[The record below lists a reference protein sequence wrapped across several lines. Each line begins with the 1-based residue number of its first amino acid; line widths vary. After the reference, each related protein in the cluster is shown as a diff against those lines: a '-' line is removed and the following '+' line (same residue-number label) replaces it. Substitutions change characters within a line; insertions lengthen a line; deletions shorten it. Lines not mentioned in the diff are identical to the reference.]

1 MNKSHNNF
9 LKPSEEQLVNL
20 LKLYKTR
27 RYSDAEKLALS
38 IIQEFPQHHFTLKLL
53 TATLRQNG
61 KINEALIICQKTVK
75 LFPLDA
81 EVHSN
86 LGVLL
91 RDLGRLG
98 ESCSA
103 FFQAINLNPNFN
115 NAYTNLSIVIKDVRF
130 NSSNIKLYKPLIK
143 LLSNGNFVRPNDVA
157 HSVVSLLKH
166 DPLIKNL
173 LLEKN
178 FPASIKDINSI
189 IGNLHKLKL
198 LHLLMR
204 LCPLPD
210 LQFEKYFKAL
220 RSILLKNLDDI
231 EESPELIYFLSTLS
245 IQCFT
250 NEYIYIE
257 KSKETELVKK
267 LENEIFQNFEKSE
280 QPKIKKILCLA
291 SYRPLHKYNW
301 CQKLNTLNNLQE
313 VKSRLIEEP
322 YTEKAII
329 KEIPKLKEVS
339 DDVSQKVRLQYEEN
353 PYPRWVKT
361 GIPTTTK
368 SISDICFESNLDLHS
383 KSIKNIIAPE
393 ILIAGCGTGQ
403 HSIVAASHF
412 SNCQIT
418 AVDLSLASIAYAKRK
433 TNELGITNLK
443 YLQADI
449 LNLNQLQKKF
459 DIIESVGVLHHMD
472 DPMLGWEILT
482 KILRPG
488 GLMKIG
494 LYSELGRQN
503 ILKIRNEIKSM
514 KIGTSKIEITDFR
527 QYLAESN
534 KEDHKQLTK
543 SSEFYSL
550 SMLRDLIFHV
560 QEHRFTLLQIKK
572 CLDKLGL
579 KFCGFTNKKQILNFR
594 EFYRTDEDI
603 CDLAL
608 WHQYEN
614 SNPKAFAG
622 MYQFWCQKQ

>member
-1 MNKSHNNF
+1 MNKNHNNF

-20 LKLYKTR
+20 LELYKTG

-157 HSVVSLLKH
+157 HSIVSLLKH

-339 DDVSQKVRLQYEEN
+339 DDVSQKVRAQYEEN

-494 LYSELGRQN
+494 LYSELGRQH

-534 KEDHKQLTK
+534 EEDHKQLTK

-594 EFYRTDEDI
+594 KFYRKDEDI

>member
-9 LKPSEEQLVNL
+9 LKPSEKQLVNL
-20 LKLYKTR
+20 LELYKTG
-27 RYSDAEKLALS
+27 RYLDAEKLAIS
-38 IIQEFPQHHFTLKLL
+38 ITQEFPQHQFTLKLL

-61 KINEALIICQKTVK
+61 KIKEALIICQKTVK

-103 FFQAINLNPNFN
+103 FFEAINLNPNFN

-130 NSSNIKLYKPLIK
+130 NSSNIKLYAPLIK
-143 LLSNGNFVRPNDVA
+143 MLSNGNFVRPNDIA
-157 HSVVSLLKH
+157 HSIVSLLKH

-178 FPASIKDINSI
+178 FPSSIKEIYSTIN
-189 IGNLHKLKL
+189 NLYKLKL

-210 LQFEKYFKAL
+210 LQIERYFKAL
-220 RSILLKNLDDI
+220 RSLILINLNDI

-245 IQCFT
+245 IHCFT

-257 KSKETELVKK
+257 KSKETELVKN
-267 LENEIFQNFEKSE
+267 LENEIFQKFEKSE
-280 QPKIKKILCLA
+280 QPKTKKILCLA

-301 CQKLNTLNNLQE
+301 CQKLDTLNNLQE

-322 YTEKAII
+322 YTEKEIF
-329 KEIPKLKEVS
+329 KEIPKLKKVS
-339 DDVSQKVRLQYEEN
+339 DDVSQKVRAQYEEN

-368 SISDICFESNLDLHS
+368 SISDICFEANLDLHS

-433 TNELGITNLK
+433 STELGITNLK

-449 LNLNQLQKKF
+449 LNLDQLQKKF

-482 KILRPG
+482 KLLSPG

-494 LYSELGRQN
+494 LYSELGRQH

-527 QYLAESN
+527 QHLAESN
-534 KEDHKQLTK
+534 KEHHRQLTK

-594 EFYRTDEDI
+594 EFYRKDEDI

-614 SNPKAFAG
+614 SNPNSFAG
-622 MYQFWCQKQ
+622 MYQFWCQKK

>member
-9 LKPSEEQLVNL
+9 LKPSEQQLVNL
-20 LKLYKTR
+20 LELYKTG

-130 NSSNIKLYKPLIK
+130 NSSNIKLYTPLIK

-157 HSVVSLLKH
+157 HSIVSLLKH

-322 YTEKAII
+322 YTEKTII

-339 DDVSQKVRLQYEEN
+339 DDVSQKVRAQYEEN

-361 GIPTTTK
+361 GIPTATK

-494 LYSELGRQN
+494 LYSELGRQH

-550 SMLRDLIFHV
+550 SMLRDLIFHI

-594 EFYRTDEDI
+594 EFYRKDEDI